1 MKKNKSDWPI
11 SWGDVKEAIEKV
23 ENSSGGGA
31 GFINYK
37 GGVDLDVDN
46 YHFSLTDIVCGTE
59 SGLNV
64 GDEIE
69 VGIVDASD
77 STIAKSYKFNFIVVS
92 NSLPFDGADEGR
104 PTYAVSC
111 SGVNFYEYDECKN
124 YLYILGM
131 RDSFP
136 ITFNFGSF
144 PGSDSLINGPA
155 TGVQIAFIRIY
166 KANA

>member
-23 ENSSGGGA
+23 ENSSGGA

-37 GGVDLDVDN
+37 GGIDLDVEN
-46 YHFSLTDIVCGTE
+46 YRFSLTDIVCGTE

-77 STIAKSYKFNFIVVS
+77 STSAKSYKFNFIIAS
-92 NSLPFDGADEGR
+92 NAMPFDGMPEGR

-111 SGVNFYEYDECKN
+111 SGTKLYDFSECSD

-131 RDSFP
+131 RDNSP
-136 ITFNFGSF
+136 ITFDFGSF

-155 TGVQIAFIRIY
+155 AGVQIAFIRIY